1 MTAEASRQRWS
12 EPEIDFSTFPGKD
25 GKPMAD
31 TERNQRE
38 MINTMFALRQPLEP
52 LGHHVGGNLI
62 IYYNPENG
70 LDHLSPD
77 VFVALD
83 RDAGLRESWKTW
95 LEGKFPEVVVEIASP
110 STQQRDIGEKRAR
123 YGALGAREYY
133 IHDPA
138 RRLQPAFRGYRA
150 AGGALLPVPNPSGL
164 SIRSEVLGLEFR
176 VVDGWLRVID
186 PASGSP
192 YPTPDEARDLQR
204 TAERARHKAERGRA
218 AAEQAQRHAEA
229 RALGEEIA
237 RRDAER
243 ALRNAEERAL
253 QEEIARRDAEQAQRH
268 AEERTLR
275 EATARGEAEQGRLD
289 AEGRTRA
296 MVLKIVTRRFG
307 NAPAGL
313 ATRLAGVADPEQ
325 LDLLADAALAAAS
338 LEMFLQLLGGED
350 RS

>member
-1 MTAEASRQRWS
+1 MIAEVSLQRWP

-31 TERNQRE
+31 NERNQRE
-38 MINTMFALRQPLEP
+38 MIDTMFALRQLVEP

-62 IYYNPENG
+62 IYYNPANG

-95 LEGKFPEVVVEIASP
+95 LEGKFPEVAVEIASP
-110 STQQRDIGEKRAR
+110 STEGRDIGEKLDR

-150 AGGALLPVPNPSGL
+150 ASGVLLPVPNPTGR
-164 SIRSEVLGLEFR
+164 SIHSEVLGLELR

-186 PASGSP
+186 PASGEP
-192 YPTPDEARDLQR
+192 YPTPDEVRALQR
-204 TAERARHKAERGRA
+204 KAERAQRQAER
-218 AAEQAQRHAEA
+218 EQRQAEA
-229 RALGEEIA
+229 RATDEETA
-237 RRDAER
+237 RRNAER
-243 ALRNAEERAL
+243 GQRRAEERAL
-253 QEEIARRDAEQAQRH
+253 HEATARDEAERALHR
-268 AEERTLR
+268 AEERTR
-275 EATARGEAEQGRLD
+275 HEANARLEAERMARGV
-289 AEGRTRA
+289 
-296 MVLKIVTRRFG
+296 VLKIVARRFG
-307 NAPAGL
+307 DVPADLTG
-313 ATRLAGVADPEQ
+313 RLANITDPGQ
-325 LDLLADAALAAAS
+325 LDQLADAALSAAS
-338 LEMFLQLLGGED
+338 LEVFLQLVSGKD

>member
-1 MTAEASRQRWS
+1 MTAEASLQRWP

-52 LGHHVGGNLI
+52 QGHHVGGNLI
-62 IYYNPENG
+62 IYYNPANG

-83 RDAGLRESWKTW
+83 RDAELRESWKTW

-110 STQQRDIGEKRAR
+110 STEGRDIGEKLRR

-150 AGGALLPVPNPSGL
+150 AGGALLPVPNPIGR
-164 SIRSEVLGLEFR
+164 SIRSEVLGLELR

-186 PASGSP
+186 PASGEP
-192 YPTPDEARDLQR
+192 YPTPDEVRTLQ
-204 TAERARHKAERGRA
+204 
-218 AAEQAQRHAEA
+218 
-229 RALGEEIA
+229 
-237 RRDAER
+237 
-243 ALRNAEERAL
+243 
-253 QEEIARRDAEQAQRH
+253 RDAEQAQLRAEARATDEETARRKAEQGQSH
-268 AEERTLR
+268 AEERALR
-275 EATARGEAEQGRLD
+275 EATARDEAERALRR
-289 AEGRTRA
+289 AEERTRHEA
-296 MVLKIVTRRFG
+296 NARLEAERMARGVVLKIVARRFG
-307 NAPAGL
+307 DVPVDL
-313 ATRLAGVADPEQ
+313 TERLANVTDPGQ
-325 LDLLADAALAAAS
+325 LDQLADAALSAAS
-338 LEMFLQLLGGED
+338 LKVFLQLVSGKD

>member
-52 LGHHVGGNLI
+52 QGHHVGGNLI
-62 IYYNPENG
+62 IYYNPANG

-83 RDAGLRESWKTW
+83 RDAELRESWKTW

-110 STQQRDIGEKRAR
+110 STEGRDIGEKLGR

-150 AGGALLPVPNPSGL
+150 AGGMLLPVPNPSGT

-186 PASGSP
+186 PASGGP
-192 YPTPDEARDLQR
+192 YPTPDEVWGLERA
-204 TAERARHKAERGRA
+204 AERARRKAERAQRD
-218 AAEQAQRHAEA
+218 AERAQRHAEA
-229 RALGEEIA
+229 RALDEETA
-237 RRDAER
+237 RRHADAR
-243 ALRNAEERAL
+243 ALDEAT
-253 QEEIARRDAEQAQRH
+253 ARRH
-268 AEERTLR
+268 AEERARR
-275 EATARGEAEQGRLD
+275 EASARQD
-289 AEGRTRA
+289 AERGRRNA
-296 MVLKIVTRRFG
+296 EEFARSMVLKIVARRFG
-307 NAPAGL
+307 DVPDGL
-313 ATRLAGVADPEQ
+313 AGRLAEITDPGQ
-325 LDLLADAALAAAS
+325 LDLLADAALTAPS
-338 LEMFLQLLGGED
+338 LDALLQVLESSD
-350 RS
+350 HP

>member
-1 MTAEASRQRWS
+1 MIAEASRQRWP
-12 EPEIDFSTFPGKD
+12 EPEIDFSTFPGRD

-38 MINTMFALRQPLEP
+38 MFNTMFALRQPLEP

-62 IYYNPENG
+62 IYYNPANG

-110 STQQRDIGEKRAR
+110 STEQRDIGEKLRR

-150 AGGALLPVPNPSGL
+150 AGGVLLPVPNPSGR
-164 SIRSEVLGLEFR
+164 SIRSEVLGLELR

-186 PASGSP
+186 PASGEP
-192 YPTPDEARDLQR
+192 YPTPEEVQDLQR
-204 TAERARHKAERGRA
+204 TAERARRK
-218 AAEQAQRHAEA
+218 AEQAQFRAEA
-229 RALGEEIA
+229 RATDEETA
-237 RRDAER
+237 RRKAEQGQSH
-243 ALRNAEERAL
+243 AEERA
-253 QEEIARRDAEQAQRH
+253 
-268 AEERTLR
+268 LR
-275 EATARGEAEQGRLD
+275 EATARDEAERALRRAEERTQHEANARLE
-289 AEGRTRA
+289 AERMARGV
-296 MVLKIVTRRFG
+296 VLKIVARRFG
-307 NAPAGL
+307 DVPVDL
-313 ATRLAGVADPEQ
+313 TERLANVTDPGQ
-325 LDLLADAALAAAS
+325 LDQLADAALSAAS
-338 LEMFLQLLGGED
+338 LKVFLQLVSGKD

>member
-1 MTAEASRQRWS
+1 MIAEVSRQRWP

-31 TERNQRE
+31 NERNQRE
-38 MINTMFALRQPLEP
+38 MIDTMFALRQLVEP

-62 IYYNPENG
+62 IYYNPANG

-95 LEGKFPEVVVEIASP
+95 LEGKFPEVAVEIASP
-110 STQQRDIGEKRAR
+110 STEGRDIGEKLDR

-150 AGGALLPVPNPSGL
+150 VGGMLLPVPNPSGR
-164 SIRSEVLGLEFR
+164 SIRSEVLGLELR

-186 PASGSP
+186 PASGEP
-192 YPTPDEARDLQR
+192 YPTPDEVRTLQ
-204 TAERARHKAERGRA
+204 
-218 AAEQAQRHAEA
+218 
-229 RALGEEIA
+229 
-237 RRDAER
+237 
-243 ALRNAEERAL
+243 
-253 QEEIARRDAEQAQRH
+253 RDAEQAQLRAEARATDEETARRKAEQGQSH
-268 AEERTLR
+268 AEERALR
-275 EATARGEAEQGRLD
+275 EATARDEAERALRR
-289 AEGRTRA
+289 AEERTRHEA
-296 MVLKIVTRRFG
+296 NARLEAERMARGVVLKIVARRFG
-307 NAPAGL
+307 DVPADLTG
-313 ATRLAGVADPEQ
+313 RLPNITDPGQ
-325 LDLLADAALAAAS
+325 LDQLADAALSAAS
-338 LEMFLQLLGGED
+338 LEVFLQLVSGKD

>member
-1 MTAEASRQRWS
+1 MITEARYGRWS

-110 STQQRDIGEKRAR
+110 STQQRDLNEKVER

-133 IHDPA
+133 IHDPE
-138 RRLQPAFRGYRA
+138 RRQQPAFRGYRA
-150 AGGALLPVPNPSGL
+150 AGGVLLPVPNPSGT
-164 SIRSEVLGLEFR
+164 SIRSGVLGLELR
-176 VVDGWLRVID
+176 VVEGWLRVID
-186 PASGSP
+186 PVSGEP
-192 YPTPDEARDLQR
+192 YPTPDEARALQR
-204 TAERARHKAERGRA
+204 KAERAQRKAERARREAEHAQHQAETRAHDEEVARREAERG
-218 AAEQAQRHAEA
+218 QRE
-229 RALGEEIA
+229 
-237 RRDAER
+237 AER
-243 ALRNAEERAL
+243 G
-253 QEEIARRDAEQAQRH
+253 Q
-268 AEERTLR
+268 R
-275 EATARGEAEQGRLD
+275 EAERGQREAEGLARG
-289 AEGRTRA
+289 

-307 NAPAGL
+307 DPPARFID
-313 ATRLAGVADPEQ
+313 RLAVVTDLGQ
-325 LDLLADAALAAAS
+325 LELLADAALSAAS
-338 LEMFLQLLGGED
+338 LEMLLQLLNGEVHP
-350 RS
+350 

>member
-1 MTAEASRQRWS
+1 MSAETSRQRWP

-52 LGHHVGGNLI
+52 QGHHVGGNLI
-62 IYYNPENG
+62 IYYNPANG

-83 RDAGLRESWKTW
+83 RDAELRESWKTW

-110 STQQRDIGEKRAR
+110 STEGRDIGEKLAR

-150 AGGALLPVPNPSGL
+150 AGGALLPMPNPSGL
-164 SIRSEVLGLEFR
+164 SIRSGVLGLEFR

-186 PASGSP
+186 PANGEP
-192 YPTPDEARDLQR
+192 YPTPDEVRGLERA
-204 TAERARHKAERGRA
+204 AERARRRAER
-218 AAEQAQRHAEA
+218 AQ
-229 RALGEEIA
+229 
-237 RRDAER
+237 RDAET
-243 ALRNAEERAL
+243 RAL
-253 QEEIARRDAEQAQRH
+253 QEETARRH
-268 AEERTLR
+268 AEERAR
-275 EATARGEAEQGRLD
+275 HEASARQDAERGRRD
-289 AEGRTRA
+289 AEGSARSI
-296 MVLKIVTRRFG
+296 VLKIVARQFG
-307 NAPAGL
+307 DMPAGL
-313 ATRLAGVADPEQ
+313 AGRLAGVTDPRQ
-325 LDLLADAALAAAS
+325 LDLLADAALAATS
-338 LEMFLQLLGGED
+338 LEMFLQLVDGED
-350 RS
+350 HS

>member
-1 MTAEASRQRWS
+1 MSAETSRQRWP

-31 TERNQRE
+31 NERNQRE
-38 MINTMFALRQPLEP
+38 MIDTMFALRQPLEP

-110 STQQRDIGEKRAR
+110 STQQRDLGEKLAR

-138 RRLQPAFRGYRA
+138 RRLQPAFRGYRS
-150 AGGALLPVPNPSGL
+150 AGGALVPVPNPSGA
-164 SIRSEVLGLEFR
+164 SIRSGVLGLELR

-186 PASGSP
+186 PANGEP
-192 YPTPDEARDLQR
+192 YPTPDEVRDLQR
-204 TAERARHKAERGRA
+204 KAERAQRQAERARRQAELGRN
-218 AAEQAQRHAEA
+218 Q
-229 RALGEEIA
+229 
-237 RRDAER
+237 AER
-243 ALRNAEERAL
+243 A
-253 QEEIARRDAEQAQRH
+253 Q
-268 AEERTLR
+268 R
-275 EATARGEAEQGRLD
+275 EAELGRGQAHGI
-289 AEGRTRA
+289 AHS
-296 MVLKIVTRRFG
+296 MVLKVVALRFG
-307 NAPAGL
+307 GVPSDL
-313 ATRLAGVADPEQ
+313 AERLAVVTVPGQ
-325 LDLLADAALAAAS
+325 LELLADAALTAAS
-338 LEMFLQLLGGED
+338 LDTFLQLVDGMD
-350 RS
+350 HP

>member
-38 MINTMFALRQPLEP
+38 MINIMFALRQPLEP
-52 LGHHVGGNLI
+52 QGHHVGGNLI

-83 RDAGLRESWKTW
+83 RDAGMRESWKTW

-150 AGGALLPVPNPSGL
+150 ARGALLPVPNPSGL
-164 SIRSEVLGLEFR
+164 STSQRGARAGAPGGGRLAAGDRPRQRQALPHAGG
-176 VVDGWLRVID
+176 DAG
-186 PASGSP
+186 PA
-192 YPTPDEARDLQR
+192 A
-204 TAERARHKAERGRA
+204 HGRA
-218 AAEQAQRHAEA
+218 
-229 RALGEEIA
+229 G
-237 RRDAER
+237 
-243 ALRNAEERAL
+243 
-253 QEEIARRDAEQAQRH
+253 
-268 AEERTLR
+268 
-275 EATARGEAEQGRLD
+275 
-289 AEGRTRA
+289 
-296 MVLKIVTRRFG
+296 
-307 NAPAGL
+307 P
-313 ATRLAGVADPEQ
+313 P
-325 LDLLADAALAAAS
+325 
-338 LEMFLQLLGGED
+338 
-350 RS
+350 